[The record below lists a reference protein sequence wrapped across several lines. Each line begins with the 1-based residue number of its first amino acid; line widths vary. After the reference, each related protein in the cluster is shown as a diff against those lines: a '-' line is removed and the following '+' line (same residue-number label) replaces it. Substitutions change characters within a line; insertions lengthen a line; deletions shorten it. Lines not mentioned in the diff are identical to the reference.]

1 MLTETVIPEVG
12 PEIDVNS
19 VLFRNFSIVI
29 PAYNEEDRIDPVLQ
43 DLTRFISSNSLPW
56 NVVIA
61 LDGSDGTEDIIRD
74 YHRTYPFV
82 RFQRSGGRRGKGGAI
97 KRVIEHI
104 KGEFVI
110 ILDAD
115 GAARFSDIVQY
126 LPLLDN
132 CDVINFDRYH
142 DSTNSIPLLRRMASR
157 SFNLFSRIVLGI
169 SINDIQSGYK
179 VIRTT
184 IAKNVFSK
192 ITITNVFFCSPFFY
206 YLKKMHARVLEV
218 PISYQHAKG
227 SKFSLLSLIMEGFIT
242 TILFRIRNS
251 PIYSLVPESAKLLY
265 YNKFK
270 RI

>member
-1 MLTETVIPEVG
+1 MLTETIIPEVE
-12 PEIDVNS
+12 PEIDVSS

-43 DLTRFISSNSLPW
+43 ELTRFISSNSLPW
-56 NVVIA
+56 DVVIA
-61 LDGSDGTEDIIRD
+61 LDGDDGTEDIIRD
-74 YHRTYPFV
+74 FHRTYPFV
-82 RFQRSGGRRGKGGAI
+82 RFQRSGRRSGKGGAI

-126 LPLLDN
+126 LHLLDD
-132 CDVINFDRYH
+132 CDVINFDRYC
-142 DSTNSIPLLRRMASR
+142 DSENSIPLLRRMASR
-157 SFNLFSRIVLGI
+157 GFNLYSRKVLGI

-184 IAKNVFSK
+184 IAKNVFSR

-218 PISYQHAKG
+218 PISYQHAQG
-227 SKFSLLSLIMEGFIT
+227 SKFSLLSLILEGFIT

-251 PIYSLVPESAKLLY
+251 PIYSLVPEAAKQLY